1 MNAVNKYIK
10 QAILLAGTAVLLGGC
25 AFGKKELPQESGIS
39 IDKKGVIT
47 QVIVEGFAESY
58 YNADE
63 LKSEIESQVALISQ
77 SGEAGYGG
85 SVYVGGGSFTPVNSV
100 STVGGGNAAGEA
112 PTQTSTTS
120 GNQNAVSDTSHLGA
134 GAMIGGGYNPSG
146 SSQTNT
152 SAATDTGVGTDDAGS
167 VDTVTSDN
175 GDFVINGAGAGA
187 FSGSGSFSAGSGSQ
201 SSQVSEATSDTVQSD
216 SGVQDAGSQ
225 GGSDLQ
231 DDDALGGSGEQDAVD
246 SQDITTRSASSTLI
260 PSAAQPSGQQV
271 LFPQRKLTEDK
282 KKKKEGELPIR
293 LTDFELSETKILRVE
308 LEFDDSNYYSSFNN
322 RGLFVG
328 HIQEAIDTGFAF
340 PAVYATDG
348 SGQASV
354 DAMAS
359 EKKRTI
365 VIFEEAT
372 EIVTPRDIAYR
383 SENVTVTDQVHASV
397 ATDGDV
403 GIVIY

>member
-1 MNAVNKYIK
+1 MKVGNKHIK
-10 QAILLAGTAVLLGGC
+10 HAILLVFTAFILSGCGLG
-25 AFGKKELPQESGIS
+25 KQEMPQESGIS
-39 IDKKGVIT
+39 ISKKGVIT

-63 LKSEIESQVALISQ
+63 LKSEIESQVALVSE

-85 SVYVGGGSFTPVNSV
+85 SVYVGGSPSTPVSSV
-100 STVGGGNAAGEA
+100 ATVGSSSTVGTGVGTPDATAQSNTGNVAD
-112 PTQTSTTS
+112 TT
-120 GNQNAVSDTSHLGA
+120 HLGA
-134 GAMIGGGYNPSG
+134 GAMVGGGYNPAG
-146 SSQTNT
+146 SSSPAGNVTADT
-152 SAATDTGVGTDDAGS
+152 TDSA
-167 VDTVTSDN
+167 DTVTNDN

-187 FSGSGSFSAGSGSQ
+187 FSGSGSFSSCAGAGSTQIADVQDEAALDGSDVQDTSEIQDTTTQ
-201 SSQVSEATSDTVQSD
+201 SVATSIAPTV
-216 SGVQDAGSQ
+216 
-225 GGSDLQ
+225 
-231 DDDALGGSGEQDAVD
+231 
-246 SQDITTRSASSTLI
+246 T
-260 PSAAQPSGQQV
+260 QPTGQQV
-271 LFPQRKLTEDK
+271 LFPQRKLMEEK

-293 LTDFELSETKILRVE
+293 LTDYELSETKTLRVE

-328 HIQEAIDTGFAF
+328 HIQEAIDTGYAF

-365 VIFEEAT
+365 VIFEEAQ
-372 EIVTPRDIAYR
+372 EIVTPKNIAYR
-383 SENVTVTDQVHASV
+383 SENVTVTDQVHAKIAS
-397 ATDGDV
+397 DGDV